1 MAENDVYKNLRE
13 FTAPR
18 QYFYLECCIYNGIV
32 YQCTNTQG
40 TGGRFIEDDWS
51 PTAQYN
57 EINNILLDLKLTDTL
72 QRYKELTYT
81 DGNLTE
87 LNIWD
92 SPSKLVQYYSIS
104 YIYTLGNLTQ
114 ITTIRTSDS
123 FTYVKDL
130 AYDSDGNLLNIN
142 ITI

>member
-18 QYFYLECCIYNGIV
+18 QYFYLECCIKDGII

-40 TGGRFIEDDWS
+40 TGGRFIEDDWT
-51 PTAQYN
+51 PTAQYS

-72 QRYKELTYT
+72 QRYKELIYT
-81 DGNLTE
+81 GDDLTE

-92 SPSKLVQYYSIS
+92 SPSRLVQYYSIS

-114 ITTIRTSDS
+114 IVTTRTSDS
-123 FTYVKDL
+123 FVYTKDL
-130 AYDSDGNLLNIN
+130 DYDINDNLTSIN